1 MNTRTALSCIVLLL
15 GLIGRAEAMTPACE
29 IETGQAP
36 PEDTS
41 LIAVFRNAAD
51 YVIYPLAPNW
61 SLRETRI
68 AEDRV
73 RISLKLNRFHTGGEG
88 EALAVLKRRADE
100 IAQRCGYTRYEIA
113 SFEESITSGWI
124 AQRGAEGEIV
134 LAH

>member
-1 MNTRTALSCIVLLL
+1 MKIHTAFSCLVLLL
-15 GLIGRAEAMTPACE
+15 ALTGRVEAMTPACQIGTE
-29 IETGQAP
+29 QAQ

-41 LIAVFRNAAD
+41 LIAVFRGAAD

-61 SLRETRI
+61 SLREARI

-73 RISLKLNRFHTGGEG
+73 RISLKLNRFHSGGEG
-88 EALAVLKRRADE
+88 EALMVLKRRADE
-100 IAQRCGYTRYEIA
+100 IARSCGYARYEIA